1 MLKQWDEQWKVE
13 FNADKRTIVQLSKKA
28 RAFFGLEYVASEIA
42 KHWSQVKSIQGLR
55 EAIILYMTWLV

>member
-28 RAFFGLEYVASEIA
+28 RAFFRLEYVAS
-42 KHWSQVKSIQGLR
+42 
-55 EAIILYMTWLV
+55 